1 MEFVELEEPFGRQR
15 CQNFVVA
22 DAVVAAVVP
31 RLRLSGLPSAEKKQ
45 NTVPSIPFLWR
56 IQWPILIRG
65 KTCSHRDREGQSKVP
80 VAAAN
85 ISRRCFRGG
94 AAAAGVAPSLTWCSE
109 SPSPYCSCWTDRAHC
124 VRPRRGRRRRR
135 ETRRSPPAEGSR
147 SDGGKNKNMEK

>member
-1 MEFVELEEPFGRQR
+1 MAG
-15 CQNFVVA
+15 NVA
-22 DAVVAAVVP
+22 KI
-31 RLRLSGLPSAEKKQ
+31 LLLLMLLLQRLSHDCVYQVSHRLKRSKTQ
-45 NTVPSIPFLWR
+45 CLLFHFLWR